1 MGERSELIKRL
12 SEEDRPVIGVTSP
25 AEVRKGMTEAIRLLD
40 LRESVLSSDEVLAA
54 IADPTAGGT
63 AMFIGTVRN
72 HDHDRPVD
80 ELRYEA
86 HPDALRH
93 LRKVAERIAKDPAV
107 TALAAV
113 HRTGSLAIG
122 DAAVIVAVA
131 ASHRDVAFAA
141 CRRLIDELKAE
152 VPIWKHQ
159 HFTDGAS
166 EWVGAC

>member
-1 MGERSELIKRL
+1 MVR
-12 SEEDRPVIGVTSP
+12 
-25 AEVRKGMTEAIRLLD
+25 AESKGPIMTETVRLLD
-40 LRESVLSSDEVLAA
+40 IRDSALSSDEVLAA
-54 IADPTAGGT
+54 IADPSAGGT
-63 AMFIGTVRN
+63 ALFIGTVRN

-86 HPDALRH
+86 HPDALKH
-93 LRKVAERIAKDPAV
+93 LRTVAERVCENPDV

-113 HRTGSLAIG
+113 HRTGVLVIG

-131 ASHRDVAFAA
+131 AAHRDVAFAA
-141 CRRLIDELKAE
+141 CRQLIDDLKAE